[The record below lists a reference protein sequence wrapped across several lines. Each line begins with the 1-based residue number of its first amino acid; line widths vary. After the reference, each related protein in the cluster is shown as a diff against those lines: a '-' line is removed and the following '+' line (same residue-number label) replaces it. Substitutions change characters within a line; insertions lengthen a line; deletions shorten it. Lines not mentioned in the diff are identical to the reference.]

1 MNFPYDCFVIA
12 DVTLKNR
19 VVNFASESKALIKST
34 RRIPGQRWEWMI
46 KSTKLNEEKYRVAQ
60 AFIDQLSGRHGVF
73 ELIIPRY
80 SKPQGLALGNP
91 TAYSDVTAG
100 VTTIQLAG
108 FTPSIQ
114 NQLKRGDF
122 FKFSNH
128 PKVYRVVSSDVGSN
142 SVGRLTVDFFPQLTR
157 AVAAGTAVVVHN
169 VPFTLRQASD
179 VVEYSST
186 AKSARKV
193 TLELDLEEAL

>member
-12 DVTLKNR
+12 DVVLKNR
-19 VVNFASESKALIKST
+19 VVNYVSESKSLIKST

-46 KSTKLNEEKYRVAQ
+46 KSIKLNEDKYRIAQ
-60 AFIDQLSGRHGVF
+60 SFIDQLSGRHGVF

-80 SKPQGLALGNP
+80 SQPKGAALGNP
-91 TAYSDVTAG
+91 TVYVAGSSGSTA
-100 VTTIQLAG
+100 IQLAG
-108 FTPSIQ
+108 FTPLIQ

-128 PKVYRVVSSDVGSN
+128 PKVYRVVNSDVSSDAA
-142 SVGRLTVDFFPQLTR
+142 GRLTVEFFPQLTR
-157 AVAAGTAVVVHN
+157 AVPAVTAVILRN
-169 VPFTLRQASD
+169 VPFTVRQASD

-186 AKSARKV
+186 AKAARKV